1 MCQLLQR
8 LDQKSGQPSLS
19 DSATMG
25 RMIVWRRQEAMPRL
39 ILAVFTTWFAWPL
52 LASPLPAAPLAEVTA
67 TDSAKYLRDIKPL
80 LQNRCFSCHGALK
93 QQAGL
98 RLDTAAAM
106 VRGGDSGPAIVRGD
120 SSKSLLVAR
129 VSASDKAQ
137 RMPPEH
143 EGEALSAD
151 QIKALKDWID
161 ASAPAPA
168 DEQPAADPRSHW
180 AFQSVKRPAVPMPP
194 TNAPAW
200 GHNPIDAFVAAGHR
214 QAGVTPNPEASRSLL
229 LRRLSLDLIGL
240 PPTAAELDAFERDM
254 APGWYERAVDRLL
267 EDPRHG
273 ERWARHWMDI
283 WRYSD
288 WWGLGQQLR
297 NSQQHIWHWRDWI
310 IESLNA
316 DTPYDEMVR
325 LMLAADELAPNDLG
339 KLRATGYLAR
349 NYFLFNRNQWM
360 EDTVEHVGKAFLG
373 LTLNCA
379 KCHDHKYDPIDHA
392 DYYRMRAFFEPYHVR
407 MDMIPGESDLE
418 RNGIPR
424 AFDGR
429 PETPTYLFVRGQE
442 KDPDKSRALAPELP
456 AVFRFAEFAV
466 KPIELP
472 LEAWQPDLRPHVA
485 EAHLAAARAKQEPA
499 NAKIAAAQEKLAA
512 SHRVLAELKA
522 KAATS
527 PTAPSPTAPSPTAPS
542 PTAPSPTATSPTAT
556 SPAAPDRLF
565 QDTFA
570 TLDKQRWELLGGD
583 WQHEAGRLDQ
593 RRDGATRAALRYRGT
608 APKDFEMTLRFTI
621 LGGSQWRSVGIA
633 FDSTAEDPTA
643 SAVKPD
649 DSEQNLYVSAVSGGS
664 KVQAAFHQGGRWQYP
679 TNGAVMRPIALNREY
694 TLRLQVRD
702 TLINASLD
710 GEPQVAWRSPLA
722 RRNGQ
727 LLITAFDAIVRFH
740 EVSLAT
746 LAATVPLREASAAP
760 PAAAMAA
767 NSPPAPAK
775 PTTVEQAHK
784 LVDEA
789 ALELQIAEL
798 AAAAVAAEI
807 ASVDRRIE
815 ASRELR
821 ELASNAAALTK
832 DNANSRDTANPR
844 EAAPATAAPARPAA
858 RAAVKAERVLAVAQA
873 RVAVADAEIK
883 RLRAPADKKDA
894 SEKEVATANQKLN
907 EAIKKVDEPG
917 EQFTRFAG
925 AKWTPTRFF
934 NSGADDPMVTF
945 QQHSTGRRKALATWI
960 ADRRN
965 PLTARVA
972 VNHLWLRH
980 FGTPLVP
987 TVFDFGLKGAPPS
1000 HPELLDW
1007 LAAEFMESGWSMKHL
1022 HRLMTRSATYRLS
1035 STTASADG
1043 GKSVAGGGAAERS
1056 VTETSI
1062 TAPNSAE
1069 QNSAEQN
1076 SAEQNSAAQNMAKDP
1091 ENRWLWRRVPAR
1103 LESQAVRDSILALA
1117 GSLDT
1122 TLGGPP
1128 VPQGQ
1133 QQTSKR
1139 RSLYFFH
1146 SNNERNLFLT
1156 MFDEALVKECY
1167 RRDQSI
1173 VPQQALALS
1182 NSQLVLDAAKPIS
1195 ERLAA
1200 DLANANAALAAGTN
1214 ANAKAPTS
1222 DNVDDAYIQL
1232 AFRVLLGAAPNDAE
1246 LAASRQALAAWRML
1260 PDGPRGEVAV
1270 AQSRAN
1276 LIWVLLNHND
1286 FVTVR

>member
-1 MCQLLQR
+1 MCQLLPR
-8 LDQKSGQPSLS
+8 LDQKSGQPSHS

-25 RMIVWRRQEAMPRL
+25 RMIVWRRQQAMPRL
-39 ILAVFTTWFAWPL
+39 ILAVFTTWLAWPL
-52 LASPLPAAPLAEVTA
+52 LASPLPAAPLAAVTA

-106 VRGGDSGPAIVRGD
+106 VRGGDSGPAIIRGD
-120 SSKSLLVAR
+120 SSKSLLIAR
-129 VSASDKAQ
+129 VTASDKAQ

-161 ASAPAPA
+161 ASAPAPT

-180 AFQSVKRPAVPMPP
+180 AFQPIKRPAVPMPP

-240 PPTAAELDAFERDM
+240 PPTAAELDAFERDT

-267 EDPRHG
+267 DDPRHG
-273 ERWARHWMDI
+273 ERWARHWMDV

-429 PETPTYLFVRGQE
+429 PETPTYLFIRGQE
-442 KDPDKSRALAPELP
+442 KDPDKSRVLAPELP
-456 AVFRFAEFAV
+456 AVLRFAEFPV
-466 KPIELP
+466 EPVELP
-472 LEAWQPDLRPHVA
+472 IEAWQPDHRPHVT
-485 EAHLAAARAKQEPA
+485 EAYLAAARAKQTPA
-499 NAKIAAAQEKLAA
+499 KAKVAAAQEKLAA
-512 SHRVLAELKA
+512 SQRVLAELKA
-522 KAATS
+522 KAAT
-527 PTAPSPTAPSPTAPS
+527 APA
-542 PTAPSPTATSPTAT
+542 ATSPTAA
-556 SPAAPDRLF
+556 SPAAASPTAVSPTAASPAVASPAAASPTAASPATPGRLF

-570 TLDKQRWELLGGD
+570 TLDKGRWELLGGD
-583 WQHEAGRLDQ
+583 WQHEPGRLDQ
-593 RRDGATRAALRYRGT
+593 RRDGATRAALRYRGP
-608 APKDFEMTLRFTI
+608 APKDFDMTLRFTI
-621 LGGSQWRSVGIA
+621 LGGSRWRSVGIA

-643 SAVKPD
+643 SSEKPD

-679 TNGAVMRPIALNREY
+679 ANGAAMRPVELNREY

-702 TLINASLD
+702 TLVNASLN

-722 RRNGQ
+722 RRDGR

-746 LAATVPLREASAAP
+746 LAPTAPLREPSATP
-760 PAAAMAA
+760 TTPAMTAGAT
-767 NSPPAPAK
+767 PAPAK
-775 PTTVEQAHK
+775 PATVEEAQRQ
-784 LVDEA
+784 VDEA
-789 ALELQIAEL
+789 ELEIRIAEL
-798 AAAAVAAEI
+798 AVAAVDVEI
-807 ASVDRRIE
+807 ASVERRGE
-815 ASRELR
+815 ASREAR
-821 ELASNAAALTK
+821 ELAPSNAA
-832 DNANSRDTANPR
+832 N
-844 EAAPATAAPARPAA
+844 AAPARPAA
-858 RAAVKAERVLAVAQA
+858 RAAVRAERELAVALA
-873 RVAVADAEIK
+873 RVAVAEAEWK
-883 RLRAPADKKDA
+883 RLRATADKKEA
-894 SEKEVATANQKLN
+894 AEKDVTTTNQKLN
-907 EAIKKVDEPG
+907 DALKKVDEPG
-917 EQFTRFAG
+917 EQFTRFVG

-934 NSGADDPMVTF
+934 SSGSDDPMVVF
-945 QQHSTGRRKALATWI
+945 QQRSTGRRKALASWI
-960 ADRRN
+960 VDRRN
-965 PLTARVA
+965 PLAARVA

-980 FGTPLVP
+980 FGMPLVP
-987 TVFDFGLKGAPPS
+987 SVFDFGLKGTPPS

-1007 LAAEFMESGWSMKHL
+1007 LAAEFMDHGWSMKHM
-1022 HRLMTRSATYRLS
+1022 HRLMTRSAVYRLS
-1035 STTASADG
+1035 SSIATA
-1043 GKSVAGGGAAERS
+1043 AGGNGES
-1056 VTETSI
+1056 
-1062 TAPNSAE
+1062 NL
-1069 QNSAEQN
+1069 
-1076 SAEQNSAAQNMAKDP
+1076 AKDP

-1122 TLGGPP
+1122 TLGGPS
-1128 VPQGQ
+1128 VPQAQ
-1133 QQTSKR
+1133 QPTSKR

-1195 ERLAA
+1195 ERLMAELA
-1200 DLANANAALAAGTN
+1200 SAPANRPVDANANAN
-1214 ANAKAPTS
+1214 ANANADAS
-1222 DNVDDAYIQL
+1222 DDAYIRL

-1246 LAASRQALAAWRML
+1246 LAASRQALAAWRTL
-1260 PDGPRGEVAV
+1260 PDGARGEAS
-1270 AQSRAN
+1270 AMQSRAN